1 MVKWLLSFASWLA
14 KHCSLPRLV
23 FKHRP
28 WGPSTALLRSG
39 PRAQLRVRPKGDW
52 AQRRL
57 LCQDPRQEQEDPRST
72 ITSDGHGKPQT
83 CSTSETIL
91 LHLLRPPRAQVLP
104 CARETCE
111 TKAVADA
118 SIERP

>member
-1 MVKWLLSFASWLA
+1 MVKWLLSFASWLV

-57 LCQDPRQEQEDPRST
+57 LCQDPRLEQEDPRSNNNKKH
-72 ITSDGHGKPQT
+72 DHVGW
-83 CSTSETIL
+83 
-91 LHLLRPPRAQVLP
+91 
-104 CARETCE
+104 ARQATNLFDFRNNP
-111 TKAVADA
+111 TPSSQSSGIAVCKGDV
-118 SIERP
+118 